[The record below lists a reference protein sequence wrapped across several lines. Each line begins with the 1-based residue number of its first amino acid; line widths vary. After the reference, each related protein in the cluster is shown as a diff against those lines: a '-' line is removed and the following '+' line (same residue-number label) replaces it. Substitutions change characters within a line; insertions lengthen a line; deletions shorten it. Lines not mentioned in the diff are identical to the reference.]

1 MQDCDCCF
9 EYDSVTGENVLEECD
24 ACKFE
29 SMSSRDEILHLIATF
44 PSQGTVE
51 DKTPYLLELLILLLK
66 EPVEES
72 VKAVIK
78 EFIKSCASEAP
89 EIYEAFVAALGS

>member
-1 MQDCDCCF
+1 MQDCDCCY

-29 SMSSRDEILHLIATF
+29 PNPRDEILHLIATF
-44 PSQGTVE
+44 PSQGTIE
-51 DKTPYLLELLILLLK
+51 DKTPYLLEILILLLK

-78 EFIKSCASEAP
+78 EFIKSCVSDAP

>member
-1 MQDCDCCF
+1 
-9 EYDSVTGENVLEECD
+9 VTGENVLEECD
-24 ACKFE
+24 ACLND
-29 SMSSRDEILHLIATF
+29 SRSTRDEILHLIATF
-44 PSQGTVE
+44 PSQGAIE
-51 DKTPYLLELLILLLK
+51 DKTPYLLEILILLLK

-78 EFIKSCASEAP
+78 EFIESCVSDAP